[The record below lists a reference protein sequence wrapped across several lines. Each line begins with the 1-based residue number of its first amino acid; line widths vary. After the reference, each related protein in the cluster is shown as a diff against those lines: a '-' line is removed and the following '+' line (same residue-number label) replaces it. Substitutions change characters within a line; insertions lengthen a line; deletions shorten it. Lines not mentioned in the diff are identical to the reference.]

1 MKITISGSCSGTEPI
16 PGRHHTS
23 IQLEAGSSL
32 YWFDAGENC
41 AYAAHTAGKDL
52 LNSRALFLTHPHMD
66 HTGGLPHLLWTFAKL
81 KGVRQESM
89 KYPFAIYTPCP
100 QQVSDYRKA
109 ASLTEFGSDMQ
120 TYPVHPVTDGKIYED
135 ENIAVEALHNL
146 HLGEP
151 ADGIWRSF
159 SYRITGKDSGKRVV
173 LSGDVRSLEDLHFFL
188 KEKTDL
194 LLMETG
200 HHDPEEVCILLKTR
214 QVFPPEKL
222 VFYHHGRKIL
232 AREEYY
238 KKRCGEIFGSGL
250 DISFDGMELFL

>member
-16 PGRHHTS
+16 AGRHHTS

-41 AYAAHTAGKDL
+41 AYEAHTSGKDL
-52 LNSRALFLTHPHMD
+52 LHSRALFLTHPHMD

-81 KGVRQESM
+81 KGIRRKPM

-100 QQVSDYRKA
+100 QQVWDYMKA
-109 ASLTEFGSDMQ
+109 GFPTEFGSDMQ

-151 ADGIWRSF
+151 SDGIWRSF
-159 SYRITGKDSGKRVV
+159 SYRITGKDSGKRMV

-200 HHDPEEVCILLKTR
+200 HHDPEEVCSFLKT
-214 QVFPPEKL
+214 QLPSPPENL

-232 AREEYY
+232 ARPDYY
-238 KKRCGEIFGSGL
+238 RQRCGEIFGKEVF
-250 DISFDGMELFL
+250 IAFDGMTLSL

>member
-100 QQVSDYRKA
+100 QQVSDYMKA

-120 TYPVHPVTDGKIYED
+120 NDPIHPVTDGKIYED

-200 HHDPEEVCILLKTR
+200 HHDPEDVCILLKAR

-238 KKRCGEIFGSGL
+238 KKRCGEIFGNGL